1 MHDADQLIGPL
12 GPAPRFPIAFRG
24 YDRGQVDSWLRD
36 HERVIADVAAGPLA
50 ETTRRQQALETRL
63 AELQL
68 EEPEAQ
74 EPSEG
79 PSPESLAAF
88 VLRRA
93 QDIARELPDHMAHQA
108 EAERQLAEETT
119 AQVIEAA
126 RARSAQIV
134 GAAQHDRDQVASL
147 VEETRRQIDEF
158 RDQANRMATEQ
169 VQRSWQPATAA
180 LAELE
185 VELAG
190 LRAQRHAVVAELS
203 QLETALEETRAQL
216 RDPDTAEVEVV
227 PPVPSHEPE
236 PEHRHGALMP
246 VEW

>member
-1 MHDADQLIGPL
+1 MHDADQLIGPV
-12 GPAPRFPIAFRG
+12 GPAPRFAIAFRG
-24 YDRGQVDSWLRD
+24 YDRSQVDSWLRD
-36 HERVIADVAAGPLA
+36 HEREMADVAGPLA
-50 ETTRRQQALETRL
+50 ETTRLQQALESRL
-63 AELQL
+63 ADLQL
-68 EEPEAQ
+68 DESEGQGA
-74 EPSEG
+74 SEG

-93 QDIARELPDHMAHQA
+93 QDIARELPDHMGHQA
-108 EAERQLAEETT
+108 EAERQLAEEATT
-119 AQVIEAA
+119 QVIEAA

-134 GAAQHDRDQVASL
+134 GAAQRDRDEVASM
-147 VEETRRQIDEF
+147 VDETRKQIDEF

-169 VQRSWQPATAA
+169 VQRSWQPATLA

-190 LRAQRHAVVAELS
+190 LRAQRHAVVSELS
-203 QLETALEETRAQL
+203 QLETALEATRAQL

-236 PEHRHGALMP
+236 PEHQPWALMP

>member
-1 MHDADQLIGPL
+1 LAD
-12 GPAPRFPIAFRG
+12 
-24 YDRGQVDSWLRD
+24 
-36 HERVIADVAAGPLA
+36 
-50 ETTRRQQALETRL
+50 
-63 AELQL
+63 LQL
-68 EEPEAQ
+68 DESEGQGA
-74 EPSEG
+74 SEG

-93 QDIARELPDHMAHQA
+93 QDIARELPDHMGHQA
-108 EAERQLAEETT
+108 EAERQLAEEATT
-119 AQVIEAA
+119 QVIEAA

-134 GAAQHDRDQVASL
+134 GAAQRDRDEVASM
-147 VEETRRQIDEF
+147 VDETRKQIDEF

-169 VQRSWQPATAA
+169 VQRSWRPATLA

-190 LRAQRHAVVAELS
+190 LRAQRHAVVTALS
-203 QLETALEETRAQL
+203 HHETALEATRAQL

-236 PEHRHGALMP
+236 PEHHRWALMP